1 MVQQLIYTV
10 VGIWH
15 LRVQLRLNV
24 AFSPWDFTLQSWDV
38 GPCNYSYIS
47 TYNWNCTNKYIVRI
61 QWEVFVVIVGLYH
74 QPLGGSTYIFE
85 HHGNRIGCRT
95 GFNGIFMY
103 IHCEDLPVFP
113 LGLPDSTLSPQTPAE
128 VSIGVGSWIT
138 SVTLTRKVQHIVF
151 PNNADAKKKYSC
163 QSVYCALI
171 II

>member
-1 MVQQLIYTV
+1 MQQLIYTV

-24 AFSPWDFTLQSWDV
+24 AFSPWDFTLQSWNV

-61 QWEVFVVIVGLYH
+61 QWEVYVVIVGLYH
-74 QPLGGSTYIFE
+74 QRGGFKNIMGIELAIE
-85 HHGNRIGCRT
+85 HYRT

-103 IHCEDLPVFP
+103 IHCQDKSCSSWVTRQHPFP
-113 LGLPDSTLSPQTPAE
+113 TDSSR
-128 VSIGVGSWIT
+128 SFYSWIT

-151 PNNADAKKKYSC
+151 PNNTDAKKKAFLPKCVLCINYNM
-163 QSVYCALI
+163 I
-171 II
+171 